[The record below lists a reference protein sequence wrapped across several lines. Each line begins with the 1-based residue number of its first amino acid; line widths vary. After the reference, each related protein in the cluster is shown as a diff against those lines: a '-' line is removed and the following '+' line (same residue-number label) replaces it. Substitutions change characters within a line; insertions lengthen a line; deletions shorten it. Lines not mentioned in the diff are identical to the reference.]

1 MTPTE
6 EQILQRLNEI
16 KKELSDLR
24 LCVTGDKIHRIPG
37 ILDVLDIHRKEL
49 YGDKETKH
57 EGLKDKLTEANKRL
71 ASLEGDRTKL
81 YWLSAGISAS
91 VIGVW
96 HAAKAWFTATK

>member
-6 EQILQRLNEI
+6 EQILQRLGEI

-24 LCVTGDKIHRIPG
+24 LCVTGDKIQRIPG

-57 EGLKDKLTEANKRL
+57 EGLKDKLVDASVRL
-71 ASLEGDRTKL
+71 TSLEGDRTKL
-81 YWLSAGISAS
+81 YWLSAGVSAA
-91 VIGVW
+91 VVGAW
-96 HAAKAWFTATK
+96 QAAKAWFSKP